1 MGIVLKFLLI
11 AFVIFYIFSKL
22 FGFLFRV
29 LLGRAATQYKNQQQQ
44 QGYKNANR
52 QRRDGEL
59 NVDYVPVKEKPKRKS
74 TGSADGEY
82 IDFEEVK

>member
-1 MGIVLKFLLI
+1 MGIVLKFLII

-29 LLGRAATQYKNQQQQ
+29 LIGRAATQYKEQQQTYQ
-44 QGYKNANR
+44 RAANPR
-52 QRRDGEL
+52 KEGEL
-59 NVDYVPVKEKPKRKS
+59 NVDFVPVENKTNRAKNRPS
-74 TGSADGEY
+74 SDEY

>member
-1 MGIVLKFLLI
+1 MGIVFKFLLI
-11 AFVIFYIFSKL
+11 AFVVYYILSKL

-29 LLGRAATQYKNQQQQ
+29 LIGRAATQYKNQQQR
-44 QGYKNANR
+44 GYSNANR

-74 TGSADGEY
+74 TGSAHGEY